1 MALQYITNVASKASP
16 WSSKPVLTDED
27 EAFLQRVTSNPGDS
41 SNSNTTPAA
50 EGEGINPLGRDA
62 QTALMDGAQDIPLPM
77 SPSEDVER
85 ELPEPVIENGK
96 GKEELNNV
104 AAATTKKR
112 RPWSLWMKKGSNE
125 ANTKKDKGK
134 EPKIDTDEIATKP
147 TAGDG
152 IPITD
157 KEQKE
162 EQEDLAIIMERLN
175 LAAENNRAFSVSDE
189 TQQLLSK
196 FKLIF
201 KDLVT
206 GVPTAYRDLESLLT
220 NGDKQLKDAFGHLPG
235 FLQKLVQQLPEKFT
249 ESLGPEL
256 MAVAGERASRSGV
269 NMENAGKA
277 AAAAQKMGFKAPSLK
292 ELVGKP
298 TAIAGMMRSIITF
311 LRARFPAVLGMNVLW
326 SLALFIVLL
335 ALWYCHK
342 RGKEVRLENERLV
355 TEAEIAK
362 MNEEYEQHIRPTETL
377 STTAP
382 RDAPISDVRD
392 GVEQVRKTREQALA
406 SDSSSELQTS
416 PTGAVTPSPAAT
428 AAAAAAVSSSAN
440 ATPTSASTP
449 ATATATGRRNS
460 ERNRFSLLRTLSKRT
475 KSEETSNIQPY
486 PGT

>member
-1 MALQYITNVASKASP
+1 MAKQ
-16 WSSKPVLTDED
+16 
-27 EAFLQRVTSNPGDS
+27 
-41 SNSNTTPAA
+41 
-50 EGEGINPLGRDA
+50 
-62 QTALMDGAQDIPLPM
+62 
-77 SPSEDVER
+77 
-85 ELPEPVIENGK
+85 
-96 GKEELNNV
+96 
-104 AAATTKKR
+104 
-112 RPWSLWMKKGSNE
+112 
-125 ANTKKDKGK
+125 DKGI
-134 EPKIDTDEIATKP
+134 EPKIDAGEISTKP
-147 TAGDG
+147 TASDG

-206 GVPTAYRDLESLLT
+206 GVPTAYRDLEMLLT

-277 AAAAQKMGFKAPSLK
+277 AAAAQKMGFKAPNLK

-326 SLALFIVLL
+326 SLALFS
-335 ALWYCHK
+335 
-342 RGKEVRLENERLV
+342 EFE
-355 TEAEIAK
+355 
-362 MNEEYEQHIRPTETL
+362 
-377 STTAP
+377 
-382 RDAPISDVRD
+382 
-392 GVEQVRKTREQALA
+392 
-406 SDSSSELQTS
+406 SS
-416 PTGAVTPSPAAT
+416 
-428 AAAAAAVSSSAN
+428 
-440 ATPTSASTP
+440 
-449 ATATATGRRNS
+449 
-460 ERNRFSLLRTLSKRT
+460 
-475 KSEETSNIQPY
+475 
-486 PGT
+486 

>member
-27 EAFLQRVTSNPGDS
+27 EAFLQRVTSNPGNG
-41 SNSNTTPAA
+41 SNSNTMPAA
-50 EGEGINPLGRDA
+50 EGEGMSPLGRDA

-85 ELPEPVIENGK
+85 ELPEQVIENGK
-96 GKEELNNV
+96 GKEELLNNV

-112 RPWSLWMKKGSNE
+112 RPW
-125 ANTKKDKGK
+125 TT
-134 EPKIDTDEIATKP
+134 IP

-277 AAAAQKMGFKAPSLK
+277 AVAAQKMGFKAPSLK

-298 TAIAGMMRSIITF
+298 TAIA
-311 LRARFPAVLGMNVLW
+311 V
-326 SLALFIVLL
+326 VLL

-355 TEAEIAK
+355 TEAEITK

-406 SDSSSELQTS
+406 SDSSSELQTP
-416 PTGAVTPSPAAT
+416 PTGTVTPSSAAT
-428 AAAAAAVSSSAN
+428 AAAAAAAVSSSAN
-440 ATPTSASTP
+440 VTPTSASTP
-449 ATATATGRRNS
+449 AIATATGRKNS
-460 ERNRFSLLRTLSKRT
+460 ERNRFSLLRTFSKRT